1 MSLAQAILE
10 YIHDK
15 IKAKTLFSTHYHEL
29 TALAADLPNLK
40 NVHVSAIEEKGSIT
54 FLHKIKSGAV
64 DKSYGIH
71 VAALAKLPN
80 SLIERAEEILDVY
93 ENKGNKKQTFTQTSL
108 FLDFDEKGEEKEDFL
123 TEKLE
128 SINTLEIT
136 PMEALN
142 LLYEWKKELKEKK

>member
-1 MSLAQAILE
+1 M
-10 YIHDK
+10 
-15 IKAKTLFSTHYHEL
+15 
-29 TALAADLPNLK
+29 
-40 NVHVSAIEEKGSIT
+40 
-54 FLHKIKSGAV
+54 

-128 SINTLEIT
+128 SINPLEIT